1 MEYGSVIDL
10 ILCICIIFVST
21 VSNLNISI
29 PFHFYHNVIFKQ
41 ISNGTPMLSSNFGF
55 VVICNSIFLEAE
67 TFADLE

>member
-10 ILCICIIFVST
+10 ILCICIIFVFT

-29 PFHFYHNVIFKQ
+29 PFHFCHDMIFKQ